1 MGCGGHVLDV
11 LLLRTHCEHI
21 ANIID
26 NRCLNEHHTNEI
38 TQGHR
43 TGEPH
48 SKGIKIMANDKQT
61 NTSTTSTNDAS
72 TTHEGDY
79 VEDMRSR
86 VSQVEVKKKKNGL
99 PRGVHREETSNP
111 QGKDRRMTAKMH
123 AFASNVVQGM
133 SPSDAYRRA
142 YDTSNMSEASTMSE
156 ANRLLKDPRITQLLE
171 SFWTTLKENVIAD
184 AVSTRRHIMAEL
196 YEHAQ
201 NKEAQ
206 LSNRLKSLELMGRAV
221 GMFTDKVETK
231 TEEVN
236 VDTLKKELESS
247 LLLLQSAKPK
257 SLLN

>member
-48 SKGIKIMANDKQT
+48 TKGIKIMANDKQT

-86 VSQVEVKKKKNGL
+86 VSQVEVKTKKNGL
-99 PRGVHREETSNP
+99 PRGVHRDETSTN
-111 QGKDRRMTAKMH
+111 GRDKRMTAKMH

>member
-1 MGCGGHVLDV
+1 
-11 LLLRTHCEHI
+11 
-21 ANIID
+21 
-26 NRCLNEHHTNEI
+26 
-38 TQGHR
+38 
-43 TGEPH
+43 
-48 SKGIKIMANDKQT
+48 MANDKQM
-61 NTSTTSTNDAS
+61 NTSTTSTNNAS
-72 TTHEGDY
+72 TTSEGDY

-86 VSQVEVKKKKNGL
+86 ASQVEVKVKKNGL
-99 PRGVHREETSNP
+99 PRGVHREETSTN
-111 QGKDRRMTAKMH
+111 GRDKRMTAKMH

-247 LLLLQSAKPK
+247 LLLLQSAKP
-257 SLLN
+257 LH